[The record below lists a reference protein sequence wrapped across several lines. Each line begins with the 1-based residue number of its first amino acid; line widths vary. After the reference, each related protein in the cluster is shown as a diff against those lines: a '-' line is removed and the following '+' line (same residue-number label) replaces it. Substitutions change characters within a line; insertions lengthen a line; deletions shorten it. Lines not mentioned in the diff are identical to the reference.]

1 MAKMYNLT
9 DSQWAICNME
19 LTTND
24 NISTICADMIV
35 DRNGSIDALI
45 SAIKYVYINNDGLR
59 VRICRVDGQ
68 YRQYISEF
76 KDNMSID
83 VFEFGTESEY
93 KSWVSMR
100 ISEKRYVTDALA
112 EIDIVKYE
120 KKLGVFVLCHHVI
133 CDALSLALLAN
144 QIVDAYNALKNEDV
158 PVMTHGSYIDFINNE
173 LSYVGSDRFQKSRA
187 YWKEKTDL
195 STDLVALN
203 MHNSTSFE
211 AKRCAKQFDN
221 TIYDRLLGIAKKKHI
236 SIFSLFM
243 SIFGVG
249 LSKYARSK
257 DFYIGTTI
265 AGRNNRNDI
274 NTFAMCAKTVPFPI
288 NIIESD
294 SVVRTVKN
302 INSEL
307 YQVLKNHRYSY
318 SRILDDLR
326 ENGDV
331 GRLYDVVVNYQ
342 IASSK
347 MDEIE
352 YNQYFTGKQIES
364 LCINII
370 PQKEKVFINYEYL
383 IDSLTEWEISSFHSL
398 IESIAEQIIQ
408 NYENDIDTLIENL
421 AISGYSKATIT
432 DLFNT
437 PSTFDSDETMV
448 SMFKE
453 SVMKYCDNIAV
464 EFNGVNYTYYDL
476 DKSSDKISAKLLSL
490 GIKKG
495 DYVAVIADRNYESI
509 TALIGIMKIGAV
521 YVPIDPTMPLERAS
535 YIFDDCRPSL
545 ILYSNSTHLCSD
557 NYNCFRIDQ
566 CDSFG
571 MEDDRTKVEIAPHDL
586 AYVIYTSGTTGIPKG
601 VLIEHYAVP
610 NLRNYFKEVHH
621 TSVEDNALQ
630 YASLGFD
637 ASISE
642 LCMSIFSGGTLCIV
656 PDEAKKDPDLLRK
669 YTEQSKIT
677 IAVLPPALLMQV
689 DLSNIKTI
697 ISAGAESNSEI
708 VKRYAYNYS
717 NDYGP
722 TECTVC
728 ATHWKYN
735 DNSLLQTNIPIGKPI
750 LNTQV
755 YIMNGDSLCGIGM
768 PGELCVTGPGVGRG
782 YLNNPELTKEKF
794 VPNPYGEGRMY
805 RTGDLARWLPD
816 GNIEF
821 LGRIDDQV
829 KIRGF
834 RIELGEIE
842 NRLRELSYVTD
853 AAVIVKN
860 INGDKVLNAYFVAD
874 SDVDAGI
881 VRGDLRKTL
890 PDYMIPT
897 GIMQIEYI
905 PVTRN
910 GKLDKRA
917 LPEIEIC
924 GTAEYVVPRNDLE
937 KMILGIFQEVLGVE
951 KIGVKD
957 DFFEMGGHSLRATKA
972 VNLIETETG
981 IRISL
986 KEFFSSPTTEAL
998 AILLSNVEREDYQPI
1013 EVVEKAD
1020 KYPMSAAQK
1029 RMYLVNEMDRGSIA
1043 YNMPVRIECS
1053 GKIDVEKVK
1062 AVLAKL
1068 AQRHDAFRTSF
1079 TLSGGEGW
1087 QYVADDISINVD
1099 YVKKEILTDEEQRAE
1114 MENFVKPFDLSK
1126 APLFRARIIDTESV
1140 STLLF
1145 DMHHII
1151 SDGMSMTVLTR
1162 EFFALYEGA
1171 ELSPV
1176 DVQYK
1181 DYSAWIAARDLEK
1194 QKEYWLSEFEE
1205 EAPVLDLPTDKP
1217 RPQVQSYS
1225 GCSIKKVLSKQQK
1238 TGVLELCSKTGA
1250 TEYMILL
1257 SALMVVLSKHSRQE
1271 DIVIGSPVSGRTHRD
1286 TENIIG
1292 MFVNTLAMRGYPSKD
1307 KKFLDFLYEIKDKCL
1322 KAYENQEYPFEELV
1336 NNVQV
1341 RRDLSRNPLFDVMFA
1356 LQNNEDMCL
1365 QGETISFKIAED
1377 EQTFS
1382 KFDLTFDMSY
1392 KGDGYEVRIE
1402 YCDDIFSEDSVERIW
1417 SHFVNVINIITA
1429 DSDILIGEISVLDEK
1444 ERKMVV
1450 NTFNETYYPFP
1461 EDKTVV
1467 DVFEELVERNPDKVA
1482 LIFEDQHIT
1491 YGELNKRANSLAWKL
1506 KELNVS
1512 RNDRIIVLGT
1522 PGIELTVG
1530 ILATLKA
1537 GAAYVPIDPKYPA
1550 DRIEYIIKNSE
1561 PKAILCDNCN
1571 YKSEEHGIIT
1581 LEKTKEYSTN
1591 YTNPDHCIEP
1601 DDLLNIIYTSG
1612 TTGFPKGA
1620 LITHKNVLRFSIC
1633 YDYAPFNEDA
1643 VILQTG
1649 SIAFDASTL
1658 ELWGSLCNGGALV
1671 FIGADNVT
1679 NAESLKCAI
1688 KEHKITT
1695 FWYTSS
1701 LFNQIVS
1708 VDPHAFDGLSSLM
1721 IGGEK
1726 LSEYHVRLFKENN
1739 TSTRLING
1747 YGPTE
1752 CTVFTT
1758 LFTIPDEFETL
1769 PIGKPYSNTQVY
1781 IMNGDSL
1788 CGIGMPGEL
1797 CVTGPGVGRGYLNN
1811 PELTKE
1817 KFVPNPYG
1825 EGRMYR
1831 TGDLARWLPDGNIE
1845 FLGRIDD
1852 QVKIRGFRIELGE
1865 IENRLRELS
1874 YVTDAAVIVKNINGD
1889 KVLNAYF
1896 VADSDVDAGIVRGDL
1911 RKTLPDYM
1919 IPTGIMQIE
1928 YIPVTRNGKLD
1939 KRALPEIEIC
1949 GTAEYVVPRNDLEKM
1964 ILGIFQEVL
1973 GVEKIGVK
1981 DDFFEM
1987 GGHSLRATKAVNL
2000 IETETGI
2007 RISLKEFFSSPTTEA
2022 LAILLSNV
2030 EREDYQPIEVV
2041 EKADK
2046 YPMSAAQ
2053 KRMYLVNEMD
2063 RGSIAYNMPVRIEC
2077 SGKIDV
2083 EKVKAV
2089 LAKLAQRHD
2098 AFRTSFTLSGGEGWQ
2113 YVADDISINVDY
2125 VKKEILTDEEQRA
2138 EMENFVKPF
2147 DLSKA
2152 PLFRARIIDT
2162 ESVSTLLFDMHHIIS
2177 DGMSMTVL
2185 TREFFALY
2193 EGAELSPVDVQ
2204 YKDYSAWIAARD
2216 LEKQKEYWLSEFE
2229 EEAPVLDLPTD
2240 KPRPQVQS
2248 YSGCSIKKVLSK
2260 QQKTG
2265 VLELCSKTG
2274 ATEYMILLSALM
2286 VVLSKHS
2293 RQEDIV
2299 IGSPVSGRTHRDT
2312 ENIIGMFVNTL
2323 AMRGYPSKDK
2333 KFLDFLYEIKDKCL
2347 KAYENQEYPFEEL
2360 VNNVQV
2366 RRDLSR
2372 NPLFDVMF
2380 ALQNNEDMCLQ
2391 GETISFKIAEDE
2403 QTFSKFDLTF
2413 DMSYKG
2419 DGYEVRIEYCD
2430 DIFSED
2436 SVERIWSHFVNV
2448 INIITADSDILIGE
2462 ISVLD
2467 EKERKMVVNT
2477 FNETYYPFPEDKTVV
2492 DVFEELVERNPDK
2505 VALIFED
2512 QHITY
2517 GELNK
2522 RANSL
2527 AWKLKELNVSN
2538 DDYVALI
2545 TERSVEM
2552 LVAILGV
2559 LKAGAAYVP
2568 IDPNYPEQRI
2578 KYIIDDCEAI
2588 CVLTTGKVSV
2598 GISGRQLLDLY
2609 DQTSYSSKS
2618 SNLHC
2623 SKQNTLSYLL
2633 YTSGTTGNPKG
2644 VMIEHKNL
2652 ANFCVCNY
2660 EIVSSMMKEKEPRIL
2675 SSTTYCFD
2683 IFVTESL
2690 LPLCNG
2696 ITIVLANEEQRNLQR
2711 ELASLTI
2718 VHSCNCFQTTPSK
2731 MKMIMLDDSNCNYL
2745 NNFSTIILGGEA
2757 LPESLVN
2764 DISRYSDAEIFNIYG
2779 PTETTV
2785 WATTYKV
2792 NSAYNISIGKPFSNT
2807 AIRIFDEGSLCGIN
2821 MPGEIYISGAGVGR
2835 GYLNIPE
2842 LTSKSFSS
2850 DPYDGRRMYRTGD
2863 LGCWLPDGNIRY
2875 LGRIDG
2881 QVKLRGYRVELQEI
2895 EDSLR
2900 KLTYIKDAAVILN
2913 SEKQVLN
2920 AYVVFSEIHSF
2931 DDIKSDLLLVLP
2943 EYMVPSLYMSIE
2955 KLPVTSNGK
2964 LDRKSLPEILSESM
2978 SEFVEPEN
2986 EYERVVIEAFENAL
3000 GIRRISTTDNFF
3012 DLGGHSL
3019 SAARV
3024 INQIEEQTGLRL
3036 PYKEIFANATAKK
3049 LAVAMSKA
3057 EKVFDYEAIPS
3068 IAQSDYY
3075 SMSSI
3080 QKRMYIINE
3089 MQPDSTS
3096 YNMPLRVD
3104 FSTEL
3109 DSRKVH
3115 LVFEELIKRHDSF
3128 RTTFALEN
3136 GNYIQKVSETLE
3148 FNLEVEHCGDITDD
3162 ELKMRFTR
3170 FIRPFNLHNHP
3181 LFRVGLYYH
3190 NSKSSLFVDLHH
3202 IICDGVSMN
3211 ILMDEFL
3218 NLYIG
3223 NSLVEPQKHYK
3234 DYCAWFEARDL
3245 TAQSEYWRNEF
3256 SDKVP
3261 IIDLPTDM
3269 HRPQIHTHKGCS
3281 ISKSLPAD
3289 VKNCVQEV
3297 CRRIGATEYM
3307 VYLSALMIMLGKYS
3321 HQEDIIIG
3329 SPISGRV
3336 HQDTLGMMGMFVNT
3350 LAIRSYPERNKKVLD
3365 FIRETKDKCLR
3376 SYENQEF
3383 PFDEIVD
3390 MLSLDRDMSRNPL
3403 FDVMFALQNEK
3414 PHLDN
3419 EERLEFEIVEENGIT
3434 SKFDLTFYIDVSSDE
3449 YTVRVEY
3456 CSDLF
3461 FESTAESLMN
3471 NYICCL
3477 SSMCLNLESSI
3488 ADLTFIQEKDRLLIN
3503 NYNATNVD
3511 LTIKPLHI
3519 MFMEQATRTPNAI
3532 ALKYKNSSI
3541 TYKDLNDISSKVAQ
3555 NLLSKGIVKGTVIG
3569 VLAER
3574 CIETVINMLGIL
3586 KTHCAYVPVDP
3597 KLPSDRLSYILDNSG
3612 ASMMLTKENLSE
3624 AFGIETEISYEDCMV
3639 DIDSIA
3645 YIIYTSGST
3654 GTPKGVVISH
3664 RGAANTIVDI
3674 NQKFSI
3680 DNNDCIIGLSSF
3692 CFDLS
3697 VYDVFG
3703 ALSTGAKLVIVNDQL
3718 DVMEIK
3724 TLIENENITFWNSVP
3739 AVMDIFL
3746 ESQDNKGFS
3755 NSSLR
3760 NVLFS
3765 GDWIPMELPDK
3776 VKKAFINSKC
3786 TSLGGATEGSI
3797 WSIYYPI
3804 DKVDSNWRS
3813 IPYGYPLTNQK
3824 MYVLD
3829 ESRTMCPIGVPGEIA
3844 IGGVG
3849 VAKGYKND
3857 PEKSAKAFVHHD
3869 ILGDIYLTGDM
3880 GKMTHDGYIEFLG
3893 RKDNQVKING
3903 YRVEIG
3909 DIEKNVMLH
3918 PNIKECLV
3926 VVSGDKFGFKSLCLY
3941 YIASQEIAAKEIR
3954 QFLAQRLPKYMLP
3967 TKMLR
3972 VDAFPL
3978 TANGKIAKNLLP
3990 EISGNQ
3996 FETEVVLPSN
4006 DTETLLY
4013 GYFSKT
4019 LGLERFGIDDS
4030 FFDLGGDS
4038 IAAMRMVSQ
4047 LPEELGL
4054 NITNLF
4060 SNPSV
4065 RELAARSDE
4074 TNSTSINEKLLK
4086 LREQAEMR
4094 TSWQDQISET
4104 LKRRIK
4110 QYVFKSKFSGL
4121 FIKKSNA
4128 YKRENVFLT
4137 GVTGYLG
4144 IHLFKEMLE
4153 NTNAH
4158 YYLLIRA
4165 VDDVAATERL
4175 KNTWKLYFP
4184 NVSFDEYVSR
4194 FNVICGDISA
4204 KCLGVEG
4211 STYSML
4217 CNEITMVINCAANVN
4232 HYVVY
4237 EQSKA
4242 ANISGVAN
4250 LLTFVN
4256 TGKKKVLHHMST
4268 VSVAGGNETG
4278 EQAIFTEGDLDVG
4291 QTAFNTYIETKLE
4304 AERLISEARLAGV
4317 DARVYRLGDIQCQ
4330 SDTGIFQKNIEQNAF
4345 AIALRSFVNMGKYPK
4360 EGLMPFDFT
4369 CVDVLARACCRLV
4382 FCKTLKNR
4390 NFHVINSHR
4399 LDIETIMEVY
4409 CNAGYDI
4416 SSCSLID
4423 FVDVMIAANKSSN
4436 KNSVSDLLLHS
4447 GLLSQELEAMGHYV
4461 ILSNQTDRVLK
4472 RLGFEWP
4479 QNDKTTIEKMVNYQ
4493 KQIGFIVS
4501 PDNVKSTSSDSI

>member
-1 MAKMYNLT
+1 MAKMYELT

-24 NISTICADMIV
+24 NISTICADMII
-35 DRNGSIDALI
+35 DKRGSVSALI
-45 SAIKYVYINNDGLR
+45 SAIKYVYMNNDGLR
-59 VRICRVDGQ
+59 VKIFRENGQ
-68 YRQYISEF
+68 YCQCINEYNE
-76 KDNMSID
+76 NMSID
-83 VFEFGTESEY
+83 VIEFDTASEY
-93 KSWVSMR
+93 KTWVSMR
-100 ISEKRYVTDALA
+100 VSEKRRVTDTLA

-120 KKLGVFVLCHHVI
+120 DKLGVFVLCHHVI

-144 QIVDAYNALKNEDV
+144 QIVDAYNAFSNEDT
-158 PVMTHGSYIDFINNE
+158 PVMAHGSYVTYINNE
-173 LSYVGSDRFQKSRA
+173 LAYVDSERFQKSRE
-187 YWKEKTDL
+187 YWKNKIEL
-195 STDLVALN
+195 STELVALN
-203 MHNSTSFE
+203 VHNSTSFD
-211 AKRCAKQFDN
+211 AKRCMQEFDKG
-221 TIYDRLLGIAKKKHI
+221 IYNKLMNIAEKERL

-243 SIFGVG
+243 SVFGVA
-249 LSKYARSK
+249 LSKYTRNK

-288 NIIESD
+288 NINEAESLAC
-294 SVVRTVKN
+294 TVEN

-307 YQVLKNHRYSY
+307 YKVLKNHQYSY
-318 SRILDDLR
+318 SRILSDLR
-326 ENGDV
+326 ETRDA
-331 GRLYDVVVNYQ
+331 GRLYDLVVNYQ

-370 PQKEKVFINYEYL
+370 PGKDNIIINYEYL
-383 IDSLTEWEISSFHSL
+383 TESLEEWEIISFHSL
-398 IESIAEQIIQ
+398 VESIAQQVIKNFEDVVNTLVKDVKISENSASVII
-408 NYENDIDTLIENL
+408 NR
-421 AISGYSKATIT
+421 
-432 DLFNT
+432 FNE
-437 PSTFDSDETMV
+437 PSVYVPKETMV
-448 SMFKE
+448 SMFRENVKAHPD
-453 SVMKYCDNIAV
+453 SIAV
-464 EFNGVNYTYYDL
+464 DFAGENHTYCEL
-476 DKSSDKISAKLLSL
+476 DKYSDEISARLISL
-490 GIKKG
+490 GINKG
-495 DYVAVIADRNYESI
+495 DFVAVIADRNYESI
-509 TALIGIMKIGAV
+509 AALIGIMKIGAV
-521 YVPIDPTMPLERAS
+521 YVPIDPTMPSERAA
-535 YIFDDCRPSL
+535 YIFDDCKPKL
-545 ILYSNSTHLCSD
+545 ILYSNSTNLCS
-557 NYNCFRIDQ
+557 NKYSCLQIDQ
-566 CDSFG
+566 CTSADVAK
-571 MEDDRTKVEIAPHDL
+571 DLNNVEISPHDL
-586 AYVIYTSGTTGIPKG
+586 AYVIYTSGTTGMPKG

-610 NLRNYFKEVHH
+610 NLRNYFKDVHH
-621 TSVEDNALQ
+621 VSEHDNVLQ

-656 PDEAKKDPDLLRK
+656 PDEIKKDPILLCE
-669 YTEQSKIT
+669 YTKEKDIT
-677 IAVLPPALLMQV
+677 IAVLPPALLVQA
-689 DLSNIKTI
+689 DLRNIKTI

-708 VKRYAYNYS
+708 VKKYSYNYS

-728 ATHWKYN
+728 ATHWKYIS
-735 DNSLLQTNIPIGKPI
+735 DALLPKIIPIGKPI
-750 LNTQV
+750 QNTQV

-794 VPNPYGEGRMY
+794 VPNPYGRGRMY

-834 RIELGEIE
+834 RVELGEIE
-842 NRLRELSYVTD
+842 NRLRELSYITD
-853 AAVIVKN
+853 AAVVVN
-860 INGDKVLNAYFVAD
+860 SNNGDKILNAYIVAE
-874 SDVDAGI
+874 SDVDVGV

-890 PDYMIPT
+890 PDYMIPA

-924 GTAEYVVPRNDLE
+924 GIAEYVAPRNDME
-937 KMILGIFQEVLGVE
+937 KMILGVFQEVLGVE

-986 KEFFSSPTTEAL
+986 KEFFSAPTTEAL
-998 AILLSNVEREDYQPI
+998 AILLSSTKGENYQAI
-1013 EVVEKAD
+1013 DIVEKSD

-1029 RMYLVNEMDRGSIA
+1029 RMYLINEMDQDSIA

-1062 AVLAKL
+1062 TVLAKL
-1068 AQRHDAFRTSF
+1068 SQRHDAFRTSF

-1087 QYVADDISINVD
+1087 QHIADDICIDVD
-1099 YVKKEILTDEEQRAE
+1099 YVKRENLTDIEQQKE
-1114 MENFVKPFDLSK
+1114 MEGFVKPFDLSK
-1126 APLFRARIIDTESV
+1126 APLFRAKIIDTESA
-1140 STLLF
+1140 SILLF

-1176 DVQYK
+1176 NVQYK
-1181 DYSAWIAARDLEK
+1181 DYSAWIAARDLGK
-1194 QKEYWLSEFEE
+1194 QKEYWLSEFDE

-1225 GCSIKKVLSKQQK
+1225 GRSIKRFLSEKQK
-1238 TGVLELCSKTGA
+1238 AGVLELCSKTGT
-1250 TEYMILL
+1250 TEYMVLL
-1257 SALMVVLSKHSRQE
+1257 SALMVTLSKHSRQE

-1286 TENIIG
+1286 TEGIIG
-1292 MFVNTLAMRGYPSKD
+1292 MFVNTLAMRGYPCRD
-1307 KKFLDFLYEIKDKCL
+1307 KTFLDFLRETKDKCL

-1356 LQNNEDMCL
+1356 LQNNEEMCL
-1365 QGETISFKIAED
+1365 RGENISFKIAED
-1377 EQTFS
+1377 EQNFS
-1382 KFDLTFDMSY
+1382 KFDLTFDVSY
-1392 KGDGYEVRIE
+1392 GEEGYEARIE
-1402 YCDDIFSEDSVERIW
+1402 YCDAIFNEDSVDRIW
-1417 SHFVNVINIITA
+1417 NHFVNVVEVVTSN
-1429 DSDILIGEISVLDEK
+1429 SDILISDISVLDEK
-1444 ERKMVV
+1444 ERDMVV
-1450 NTFNETYYPFP
+1450 NTFNETCYPFP

-1467 DVFEELVERNPDKVA
+1467 DVFEEYAEHNPNKIA
-1482 LIFEDQHIT
+1482 LIFEDQRIT
-1491 YGELNKRANSLAWKL
+1491 YDELNKRANSLAWRL

-1512 RNDRIIVLGT
+1512 RGDRIIVLGT
-1522 PGIELTVG
+1522 PGVELTVG
-1530 ILATLKA
+1530 ILATLKV
-1537 GAAYVPIDPKYPA
+1537 GAAYVPVDPKYPSE
-1550 DRIEYIIKNSE
+1550 RVEYIIKNSAS
-1561 PKAILCDNCN
+1561 KAILCDYNYEISGYSVIRLDVPIDYSSNHANPNHCN
-1571 YKSEEHGIIT
+1571 
-1581 LEKTKEYSTN
+1581 
-1591 YTNPDHCIEP
+1591 EP

-1612 TTGFPKGA
+1612 TTGLPKGT

-1633 YDYAPFNEDA
+1633 YDYAPFNEEA
-1643 VILQTG
+1643 VVLQTG

-1658 ELWGSLCNGGALV
+1658 ELWGSLCNGGTLV

-1679 NAESLKCAI
+1679 NAESLKDAI
-1688 KEHKITT
+1688 KKYGITT

-1739 TSTRLING
+1739 SGTRLING

-1758 LFTIPDEFETL
+1758 LYTIPSKFEIL

-1825 EGRMYR
+1825 RGRMYR

-1852 QVKIRGFRIELGE
+1852 QVKIRGFRVELGE

-1874 YVTDAAVIVKNINGD
+1874 YITDAAVVVNSNNGD
-1889 KVLNAYF
+1889 KILNAYI
-1896 VADSDVDAGIVRGDL
+1896 VAESDVDVGVVRGDL

-1919 IPTGIMQIE
+1919 IPAGIMQIE

-1949 GTAEYVVPRNDLEKM
+1949 GIAEYVAPRNDMEKM
-1964 ILGIFQEVL
+1964 ILGVFQEVL

-2007 RISLKEFFSSPTTEA
+2007 RISLKEFFSAPTTEA
-2022 LAILLSNV
+2022 LAILLSSTKGEN
-2030 EREDYQPIEVV
+2030 YQAIDIV
-2041 EKADK
+2041 EKSDK

-2053 KRMYLVNEMD
+2053 KRMYLINEMD
-2063 RGSIAYNMPVRIEC
+2063 QDSIAYNMPVRIEC

-2083 EKVKAV
+2083 EKVKTV
-2089 LAKLAQRHD
+2089 LAKLSQRHD

-2113 YVADDISINVDY
+2113 HIADDICIDVDY
-2125 VKKEILTDEEQRA
+2125 VKRENLTDIEQQK
-2138 EMENFVKPF
+2138 EMEGFVKPF

-2152 PLFRARIIDT
+2152 PLFRAKIIDT
-2162 ESVSTLLFDMHHIIS
+2162 ESASILLFDMHHIIS

-2193 EGAELSPVDVQ
+2193 EGAELSPVNVQ

-2216 LEKQKEYWLSEFE
+2216 LGKQKEYWLSEFD

-2248 YSGCSIKKVLSK
+2248 YSGRSIKRFLSEK
-2260 QQKTG
+2260 QKAG

-2274 ATEYMILLSALM
+2274 TTEYMVLLSALM
-2286 VVLSKHS
+2286 VTLSKHS

-2312 ENIIGMFVNTL
+2312 EGIIGMFVNTL
-2323 AMRGYPSKDK
+2323 AMRGYPCRDK
-2333 KFLDFLYEIKDKCL
+2333 TFLDFLRETKDKCL

-2380 ALQNNEDMCLQ
+2380 ALQNNEEMCLR
-2391 GETISFKIAEDE
+2391 GENISFKIAEDE
-2403 QTFSKFDLTF
+2403 QNFSKFDLTF
-2413 DMSYKG
+2413 DVSYG
-2419 DGYEVRIEYCD
+2419 EEGYEARIEYCD
-2430 DIFSED
+2430 AIFNED
-2436 SVERIWSHFVNV
+2436 SVDRIWNHFVNV
-2448 INIITADSDILIGE
+2448 VEVVTSNSDILISD

-2467 EKERKMVVNT
+2467 EKERDMVVNT
-2477 FNETYYPFPEDKTVV
+2477 FNETCYPFPEDKTVV
-2492 DVFEELVERNPDK
+2492 DVFEEYAEHNPNK
-2505 VALIFED
+2505 IALIFED
-2512 QHITY
+2512 QRITY
-2517 GELNK
+2517 DELNK

-2527 AWKLKELNVSN
+2527 AWRLKELNVSN

-2545 TERSVEM
+2545 CKRSVEM
-2552 LVAILGV
+2552 IVAILGV
-2559 LKAGAAYVP
+2559 LKVGAAYVP
-2568 IDPNYPEQRI
+2568 IDPNYPENRI
-2578 KYIIDDCEAI
+2578 NYIIDNCQSKCILA
-2588 CVLTTGKVSV
+2588 TGELSFNLPNTE
-2598 GISGRQLLDLY
+2598 ILDLY
-2609 DQTSYSSKS
+2609 DLAIYANKY

-2623 SKQNTLSYLL
+2623 SKQNTLAYLL
-2633 YTSGTTGNPKG
+2633 YTSGTTGKPKG
-2644 VMIEHKNL
+2644 AMIEHKNL
-2652 ANFCVCNY
+2652 LNFCLCNH
-2660 EIVSSMMKEKEPRIL
+2660 EIISSMMEEIEPRIL

-2711 ELASLTI
+2711 ELAQLTEC
-2718 VHSCNCFQTTPSK
+2718 CNCNIFQTTPSK
-2731 MKMIMLDDSNCNYL
+2731 MKMLMLDDNNCNYL

-2757 LPESLVN
+2757 LPGSLVSE
-2764 DISRYSDAEIFNIYG
+2764 ICQYSSANIFNIYG

-2785 WATTYKV
+2785 WATTFKV
-2792 NSAYNISIGKPFSNT
+2792 NNAENISIGKPFSNT
-2807 AIRIFDEGSLCGIN
+2807 SIRIFDEGALCGIN
-2821 MPGEIYISGAGVGR
+2821 MPGEIFISGAGVGR
-2835 GYLNIPE
+2835 GYLNMPE
-2842 LTSKSFSS
+2842 LTSNVFSV
-2850 DPYDGRRMYRTGD
+2850 DPYDGGRMYRTGD
-2863 LGCWLPDGNIRY
+2863 LGCWLPDGNIKY

-2881 QVKLRGYRVELQEI
+2881 QVKLRGYRIELQEV

-2900 KLTYIKDAAVILN
+2900 KLSYIKDAAVILN
-2913 SEKQVLN
+2913 VEKQVLN
-2920 AYVVFSEIHSF
+2920 AYIVFSEIHSF
-2931 DDIKSDLLLVLP
+2931 DKIKSDLLLVLP
-2943 EYMVPSLYMSIE
+2943 EYMVPNLYMSME
-2955 KLPVTSNGK
+2955 KLPVTTNGK
-2964 LDRKSLPEILSESM
+2964 LDRKSLPEILSESR
-2978 SEFVEPEN
+2978 SEFLEPEN
-2986 EYERVVIEAFENAL
+2986 EYEKIVIKAFESAL
-3000 GIRRISTTDNFF
+3000 GIHKISTTDNFF

-3019 SAARV
+3019 SAAKV

-3036 PYKEIFANATAKK
+3036 PYREIFANATAKK
-3049 LAVAMSKA
+3049 LALSISALNDNSN
-3057 EKVFDYEAIPS
+3057 YESIPS
-3068 IAQSDYY
+3068 VAQEDHYP
-3075 SMSSI
+3075 MSSI
-3080 QKRMYIINE
+3080 QKRIYIINE
-3089 MQPDSTS
+3089 MQPKSTS
-3096 YNMPLRVD
+3096 YNMPLRID

-3109 DSRKVH
+3109 DSQRVQLAFNE
-3115 LVFEELIKRHDSF
+3115 LVKRHDSF
-3128 RTTFALEN
+3128 RTTFTIEN
-3136 GNYIQKVSETLE
+3136 GEYLQKISETGVFSFE
-3148 FNLEVEHCGDITDD
+3148 KVYCGNINDD
-3162 ELKMRFTR
+3162 ELREYFDR
-3170 FIRPFNLHNHP
+3170 FIRPFDLHHGP
-3181 LFRVGLYYH
+3181 LYRVGLYYH
-3190 NSKSSLFVDLHH
+3190 NSKSSLFIDLHH

-3218 NLYIG
+3218 NLYVG
-3223 NSLVEPQKHYK
+3223 NSLIEHQKHYK
-3234 DYCAWFEARDL
+3234 DYSAWFDNRDL
-3245 TAQSEYWRNEF
+3245 SKQYEYWRDVFADEI
-3256 SDKVP
+3256 P

-3269 HRPQIHTHKGCS
+3269 HRPQIHTHKGKS
-3281 ISKSLPAD
+3281 IIKPISAD
-3289 VKNCVQEV
+3289 IKNSVRDV
-3297 CRRIGATEYM
+3297 CRRTGATEYM
-3307 VYLSALMIMLGKYS
+3307 VYLSALVIMLSKYS

-3329 SPISGRV
+3329 SPISGRT
-3336 HQDTLGMMGMFVNT
+3336 HPDTLGMMGMFVNT
-3350 LAIRSYPERNKKVLD
+3350 LAIRSYPEKNKKVID
-3365 FIRETKDKCLR
+3365 FIRETRDKCLKA
-3376 SYENQEF
+3376 YENQEL

-3390 MLSLDRDMSRNPL
+3390 MLELNRDMSRNPL
-3403 FDVMFALQNEK
+3403 FDVMFVLQNEK
-3414 PHLDN
+3414 PHLEN
-3419 EERLEFEIVEENGIT
+3419 EKRLEFNIVEDNGTT

-3461 FESTAESLMN
+3461 IKRTAEALMN

-3477 SSMCLNLESSI
+3477 LSMCINLESSI
-3488 ADLTFIQEKDRLLIN
+3488 AELTFIQEKDKLLIDG
-3503 NYNATNVD
+3503 YNATKLD
-3511 LTIKPLHI
+3511 LELKPLHI
-3519 MFMEQATRTPNAI
+3519 MFMEQALKTPNAI
-3532 ALKYKNSSI
+3532 AVKHNDITI
-3541 TYKDLNDISSKVAQ
+3541 TYKELNEISTKVACM
-3555 NLLSKGIVKGTVIG
+3555 LLSKGVEKGTAIG
-3569 VLAER
+3569 ILAER
-3574 CIETVINMLGIL
+3574 GIETVINMIGTL
-3586 KTHCAYVPVDP
+3586 KAQCTYVPVDP
-3597 KLPSDRLSYILDNSG
+3597 KLPRERLDYVLDNSG
-3612 ASMMLTKENLSE
+3612 ASMLLTKESLLDATNIDGVLS
-3624 AFGIETEISYEDCMV
+3624 YDDCMV
-3639 DIDSIA
+3639 EIDSIA

-3674 NQKFSI
+3674 NQKFAI
-3680 DNNDCIIGLSSF
+3680 DSNDCIIGLSSF

-3718 DVMEIK
+3718 DVHEIK
-3724 TLIENENITFWNSVP
+3724 RLIEEENITFWNSVP

-3746 ESQDNKGFS
+3746 ENIEKKGFS
-3755 NSSLR
+3755 NSSVR

-3765 GDWIPMELPDK
+3765 GDWIPLELPDK
-3776 VKKAFINSKC
+3776 VKKSFVNSKC

-3797 WSIYYPI
+3797 WSIYFPI
-3804 DKVDSNWRS
+3804 DKVNNIWRS
-3813 IPYGYPLTNQK
+3813 IPYGYPLANQT

-3829 ESRTMCPIGVPGEIA
+3829 ETLNVCPIGIPGEIA
-3844 IGGVG
+3844 IGGTG

-3857 PEKSAKAFVHHD
+3857 LEKTNKAFVHHD

-3880 GKMTHDGYIEFLG
+3880 GKMTYDGYIEFLG

-3909 DIEKNVMLH
+3909 DIEKNVLLH
-3918 PNIKECLV
+3918 PEIKECIV
-3926 VVSGDKFGFKSLCLY
+3926 IVSGDKFGFKNLCLY
-3941 YIASQEIAAKEIR
+3941 YIASQEVDSKEIR
-3954 QFLAQRLPKYMLP
+3954 CFLSQRLPKYMIP

-3978 TANGKIAKNLLP
+3978 TSNGKIAKNLLP
-3990 EISGNQ
+3990 EISNNQ
-3996 FETEVVLPSN
+3996 FISEVILPSN

-4013 GYFSKT
+4013 ELFSKT
-4019 LGLERFGIDDS
+4019 LGLEQFSVEDS

-4038 IAAMRMVSQ
+4038 ISAMRMISQ
-4047 LPEELGL
+4047 LPDELGL
-4054 NITNLF
+4054 NITDLF
-4060 SNPSV
+4060 SYPSV
-4065 RELAARSDE
+4065 RELATRTDE
-4074 TNSTSINEKLLK
+4074 TNTTTVNEKLLK
-4086 LREQAEMR
+4086 LRSQAEMR
-4094 TSWQDQISET
+4094 TSLQNQISKT
-4104 LKRRIK
+4104 LRRSVK
-4110 QYVFKSKFSGL
+4110 KYVIKSKFSGL
-4121 FIKKSNA
+4121 FIARSNA
-4128 YKRENVFLT
+4128 NKNEKVLFT

-4144 IHLFKEMLE
+4144 IHLFREMLE
-4153 NTNAH
+4153 STNA
-4158 YYLLIRA
+4158 YFYLLVRA
-4165 VDDVAATERL
+4165 SDDLTATARL
-4175 KNTWKLYFP
+4175 KSAWKLYFP
-4184 NVSFDEYVSR
+4184 NSSFDRYVSR
-4194 FNVICGDISA
+4194 FIVISGDISE
-4204 KCLGVEG
+4204 KNLGVED
-4211 STYSML
+4211 SVYTTL
-4217 CNEITMVINCAANVN
+4217 CNEVSMVVNCAANVN

-4242 ANISGVAN
+4242 ANVLGVAN
-4250 LLTFVN
+4250 LLNFVR
-4256 TGKKKVLHHMST
+4256 TGKEKVLHHMST
-4268 VSVAGGNETG
+4268 VSVAGGNESG
-4278 EQAIFTEGDLDVG
+4278 EQGVFTENDLDVG
-4291 QTAFNTYIETKLE
+4291 QIAFNTYIETKLE
-4304 AERLISEARLAGV
+4304 AEKLISEARMAGV
-4317 DARVYRLGDIQCQ
+4317 DARIYRLGDIQCQ
-4330 SDTGIFQKNIEQNAF
+4330 SETGVFQKNIEQNAF
-4345 AIALRSFVNMGKYPK
+4345 AITLRSFVRIGKYPN

-4369 CVDVLARACCRLV
+4369 CVDVLASACCKLIC
-4382 FCKTLKNR
+4382 CKTLKNR

-4399 LDIETIMEVY
+4399 IEIGTIMDAYRRV
-4409 CNAGYDI
+4409 GYDI
-4416 SSCSLID
+4416 TSCSLID
-4423 FVDVMIAANKSSN
+4423 FVDYMIKTNKGSN
-4436 KNSVSDLLLHS
+4436 KNIISDLLLHS
-4447 GLLSQELEAMGHYV
+4447 GLLNQDLEAMGHYV
-4461 ILSNQTDRVLK
+4461 ILSNQTDKILK
-4472 RLGFEWP
+4472 RLGFKWP
-4479 QNDKTTIEKMVNYQ
+4479 QNDSTTIEKMVSYQ
-4493 KQIGFIVS
+4493 KQIGFITS
-4501 PDNVKSTSSDSI
+4501 LDNAKSTSNDSI